1 MHKFSWGA
9 ISHYGIC
16 WKSTAARHIQSRRFL
31 QCPEDNFIMQVVGE
45 PMRKGGLLDLDLMN
59 KEGLSGDV
67 GCEQLRMQ

>member
-1 MHKFSWGA
+1 M
-9 ISHYGIC
+9 
-16 WKSTAARHIQSRRFL
+16 ARHAQSRRFL